1 MQRIITTAKELHLQ
15 LIDFILDAE
24 GDLAQSLE
32 AFSAEQLANFSQSQY
47 QGAVQN
53 EMVLNMFLT
62 EGTVGDKKPIDV
74 FLESHPDLSAEKRDI
89 VNHFKHSFA
98 GLFAVNQILE
108 DGFELTNWL
117 TNKQYTVK
125 INEQEQQQ
133 LKRAKE
139 GEILLARIVPVF
151 DSYWMFSS
159 QVTLMG
165 RLGKPKLA
173 VAIGNFKNNYK
184 NYLYGDAPELLE
196 EAWLSVEKYHQ
207 GFVDFFGS
215 DEITLPGY
223 KLEQKLSELQEQVT
237 QSQLVEAGIDS
248 SKSIKELAQDAEISD
263 EEMTEAARDMGVDSK
278 TVYQVF
284 DSNKSLK
291 MVIPKAELPP
301 HLKKAEEVTVI
312 SFPRW
317 GQVFLTNYTQF
328 KSLLAGD
335 NTNEQI
341 SSDKLVQE
349 YLESPDIKACVWNR
363 LSEEY
368 PEQLEKLLQQVLNR
382 PQFNL
387 KQDYVDLLHSF
398 NKSLNVELPEIASV
412 PLHLHNL
419 FQEALSEVKGKSNKK
434 AKSKSK
440 GGFGG

>member
-151 DSYWMFSS
+151 DSYWM
-159 QVTLMG
+159 
-165 RLGKPKLA
+165 
-173 VAIGNFKNNYK
+173 
-184 NYLYGDAPELLE
+184 
-196 EAWLSVEKYHQ
+196 
-207 GFVDFFGS
+207 
-215 DEITLPGY
+215 
-223 KLEQKLSELQEQVT
+223 
-237 QSQLVEAGIDS
+237 
-248 SKSIKELAQDAEISD
+248 
-263 EEMTEAARDMGVDSK
+263 
-278 TVYQVF
+278 
-284 DSNKSLK
+284 
-291 MVIPKAELPP
+291 
-301 HLKKAEEVTVI
+301 
-312 SFPRW
+312 
-317 GQVFLTNYTQF
+317 
-328 KSLLAGD
+328 
-335 NTNEQI
+335 
-341 SSDKLVQE
+341 
-349 YLESPDIKACVWNR
+349 
-363 LSEEY
+363 
-368 PEQLEKLLQQVLNR
+368 
-382 PQFNL
+382 
-387 KQDYVDLLHSF
+387 
-398 NKSLNVELPEIASV
+398 
-412 PLHLHNL
+412 
-419 FQEALSEVKGKSNKK
+419 
-434 AKSKSK
+434 
-440 GGFGG
+440 

>member
-1 MQRIITTAKELHLQ
+1 MDAILEAAKELHSQ
-15 LIDFILDAE
+15 LIDFVLDAE

-32 AFSAEQLANFSQSQY
+32 TFSAEQLANFSQSQY

-53 EMVLNMFLT
+53 EMILNMFLT
-62 EGTVGDKKPIDV
+62 EGTVGDKKPVDI
-74 FLESHPDLSAEKRDI
+74 FLESHPDLFAEKRD
-89 VNHFKHSFA
+89 VANNFRRSFA
-98 GLFAVNQILE
+98 GLFAVNKIS
-108 DGFELTNWL
+108 DDAFELSNWL
-117 TNKQYTVK
+117 TDKQYTVK
-125 INEQEQQQ
+125 INEREQQQ

-139 GEILLARIVPVF
+139 GEILLARIVPVN

-159 QVTLMG
+159 PITLMG

-207 GFVDFFGS
+207 RFIDFFGS

-223 KLEQKLSELQEQVT
+223 QLEKKLSELQEQVT
-237 QSQLVEAGIDS
+237 ESEMEAAGIDS
-248 SKSIKELAQDAEISD
+248 SKSLKEMARDADFSE
-263 EEMTEAARDMGVDSK
+263 EEMAEAAEGMGVESK
-278 TVYQVF
+278 VVSQVL
-284 DSNKSLK
+284 DSNKSVK
-291 MVIPKAELPP
+291 MVMPKVELPP
-301 HLKKAEEVTVI
+301 HLKNAEEVTVL

-317 GQVFLTNYTQF
+317 GQIFLTNYTQF
-328 KSLLAGD
+328 KTLLTD
-335 NTNEQI
+335 TNPNDQQK
-341 SSDKLVQE
+341 SDKLVRE
-349 YLESPDIKACVWNR
+349 YLESSEIKTCVWHR
-363 LSEEY
+363 LSKEY

-382 PQFNL
+382 PEFIL
-387 KQDYVDLLHSF
+387 EQDYVDLLKEF
-398 NKSLNVELPEIASV
+398 NKNLNVELPEIASV

-434 AKSKSK
+434 GKTKSK